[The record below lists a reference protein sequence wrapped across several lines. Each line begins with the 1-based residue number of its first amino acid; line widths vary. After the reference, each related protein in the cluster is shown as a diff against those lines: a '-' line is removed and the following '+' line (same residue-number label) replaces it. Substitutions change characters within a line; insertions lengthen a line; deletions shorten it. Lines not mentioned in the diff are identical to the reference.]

1 MLDNI
6 GQITGHEPV
15 ILLMNFC
22 AFMILALLRFQHRSI
37 KNSFLPDQK
46 IFVAMLDASMWQCCI
61 ESLANVWNG
70 NHFIY
75 NLLDDKTL
83 GNDFDISF
91 SNALNVLYFFLNLL
105 ISFFWAHY
113 SFHKVYSAA
122 RIKKFYYPLLS
133 IPLVVN
139 VIILVAS
146 PLATSWVFTITPEN
160 VYKRGVLFWVPL
172 VTCFGYILLGVYN
185 IYKNNKSTLSYT
197 MMPSVVLVVPI
208 LLGVI
213 LQTTVSGD
221 TNLAMFITISL
232 IGVYT
237 RNQSESIY
245 IDKLS
250 GVFNR
255 RYLNDYLLSLN
266 ENEKEKEKGKTITGI
281 MLDMDKFKAIN
292 DNFGHSVGD
301 DAISQVGNILRE
313 NLGKIN
319 FATRYGGDEFVIITP
334 MLDTDSIEGLMQKL
348 TEAANKKNASGE
360 YPYVL
365 EFSYGYAQFT
375 VGKEPNYDG
384 FMQRMD
390 ENMYKYKIAKK
401 ARWAEEER
409 KTKQEITV

>member
-139 VIILVAS
+139 SGQDAS
-146 PLATSWVFTITPEN
+146 EV
-160 VYKRGVLFWVPL
+160 RM
-172 VTCFGYILLGVYN
+172 LL
-185 IYKNNKSTLSYT
+185 
-197 MMPSVVLVVPI
+197 P
-208 LLGVI
+208 
-213 LQTTVSGD
+213 
-221 TNLAMFITISL
+221 
-232 IGVYT
+232 
-237 RNQSESIY
+237 
-245 IDKLS
+245 
-250 GVFNR
+250 
-255 RYLNDYLLSLN
+255 
-266 ENEKEKEKGKTITGI
+266 
-281 MLDMDKFKAIN
+281 
-292 DNFGHSVGD
+292 
-301 DAISQVGNILRE
+301 
-313 NLGKIN
+313 
-319 FATRYGGDEFVIITP
+319 
-334 MLDTDSIEGLMQKL
+334 
-348 TEAANKKNASGE
+348 
-360 YPYVL
+360 
-365 EFSYGYAQFT
+365 
-375 VGKEPNYDG
+375 
-384 FMQRMD
+384 
-390 ENMYKYKIAKK
+390 
-401 ARWAEEER
+401 
-409 KTKQEITV
+409 